1 MVLSEMEYYAAFKN
15 DVNKALLLP
24 GHHLCS
30 NCEIKMKKVQ
40 WHSGEIV

>member
-1 MVLSEMEYYAAFKN
+1 MEYYAAIKN

-30 NCEIKMKKVQ
+30 NREIKIKKVQ
-40 WHSGEIV
+40 WHSG